1 MGVLR
6 IQPNEEDQVI
16 SCSCCA
22 GMPGVR
28 GFVYE
33 DEQALAV
40 YFAEPSGM
48 INYPMLRLGLV
59 VGRWEGNTLAS
70 DRLALALSCR
80 PGPVL
85 EWIDPYLP
93 TFPELSFLGEKLMAK
108 EASQHAQAAQF
119 QTIAKAIIA
128 EDPRLEEMRTNKKP
142 RHRVFVAD
150 GPLGSQT

>member
-6 IQPNEEDQVI
+6 IQPNEEDQI
-16 SCSCCA
+16 SSCSCCA

-33 DEQALAV
+33 DEEALAV

-48 INYPMLRLGLV
+48 INFPMLRLGLV

-70 DRLALALSCR
+70 DRVALAFSCR
-80 PGPVL
+80 PGPLL

-93 TFPELSFLGEKLMAK
+93 TFPELAFLGEKLMGDK
-108 EASQHAQAAQF
+108 ASQHALAEKF
-119 QTIAKAIIA
+119 QTIAKAII
-128 EDPRLEEMRTNKKP
+128 EDDPRLEEMRTNKKP
-142 RHRVFVAD
+142 RHRVFKAD
-150 GPLGSQT
+150 